1 MSTSAAF
8 LRAVALT
15 ECAPEHADRAFTAQ
29 PQPVPWPKAYG
40 GDTVAQSVAAAIRT
54 VDDDRVLHSVH
65 STFLRGVDVSEPVR
79 YEVEAIRDG
88 RGFSTRHVR
97 GHQHGKLAFMATA
110 SFHVPED
117 FPEHG
122 PAMPDVPAPE
132 TLPSTADYLA
142 GEQGADIEYWS
153 HDRSFDMRHVPG
165 PVYVRVEG
173 ERTPHQAVWVRAFA
187 ALEDDPITHQL
198 AIAYVCDYT
207 ILEPVLRVLDLPWR
221 DEGLV
226 TASLDHA
233 MWFHAPARA
242 DDWLLYA
249 QESAGISDGR
259 GLGLGRFY
267 DRTGRLVATV
277 AQEGMIRPG
286 RPL

>member
-1 MSTSAAF
+1 MTGSATF
-8 LRAVALT
+8 LRAIELT
-15 ECAPEHADRAFTAQ
+15 EVDAEHADRAFTAQ

-40 GDTVAQSVAAAIRT
+40 GDSVAQSMAAAIRT
-54 VDDDRVLHSVH
+54 VDDDRTLHSVH
-65 STFLRGVDVSEPVR
+65 STFLRGVDVNEPVR
-79 YEVEAIRDG
+79 YEVELVRDG
-88 RGFSTRHVR
+88 RAFSTRHVR
-97 GHQHGKLAFMATA
+97 GHQHGRLAFMATA

-132 TLPSTADYLA
+132 TLPTSAEALTGL
-142 GEQGADIEYWS
+142 EGADADYWS

-165 PVYVRVEG
+165 PVYVSIEG
-173 ERTPHQAVWVRAFA
+173 ERTPHQAVWVRAFD
-187 ALEDDPITHQL
+187 ALGDDALIHQL

-207 ILEPVLRVLDLPWR
+207 ILEPILRVLGLPWR

-242 DDWLLYA
+242 DEWLLYA

-259 GLGLGRFY
+259 GLGLGRFFTR
-267 DRTGRLVATV
+267 DGRLIATV

-286 RPL
+286 RTL